1 MAPMAQRGGR
11 RLPMAPRPASGFH
24 ETFSEN
30 AFHLDAEVGTL
41 TTSRR
46 APNLEDT
53 LVVKFREA
61 FPGIANR

>member
-11 RLPMAPRPASGFH
+11 RLPMAPWPASGFR

-30 AFHLDAEVGTL
+30 AFHLNADVETL

-46 APNLEDT
+46 ALNLEDT
-53 LVVKFREA
+53 LVVKSREA